1 MSVCGPFHHLTNSWP
16 FPWRAMGGWGHL
28 QHSAINLPQ
37 PEHLHPWRPRYRC
50 PKHLPDRS
58 HWAGA
63 RVFGLLRSLKV
74 FVASTSPIL
83 IKHAESICLAS
94 SWGSDGELTQ
104 AGDWFINTD
113 FSLWDHP
120 DDDRSASGIS
130 KVTRKIHITRSRW
143 TLMDSN
149 MKNAG

>member
-1 MSVCGPFHHLTNSWP
+1 MAFSM
-16 FPWRAMGGWGHL
+16 RGGRGEGRGGAS
-28 QHSAINLPQ
+28 SALGRKSATL
-37 PEHLHPWRPRYRC
+37 PEHLHPWPPRCRC

-58 HWAGA
+58 LWAGA
-63 RVFGLLRSLKV
+63 SDFWSAEIIKGISYLLLPHP
-74 FVASTSPIL
+74 TL

-113 FSLWDHP
+113 FGLWDRP

-130 KVTRKIHITRSRW
+130 METRLLTCRRW

-149 MKNAG
+149 AKDAE